1 MATDP
6 AVTRKKFDRE
16 IALFRA
22 QEAHYREQGI
32 WMLSCDYP
40 QVLIAFATARS
51 QLVYVPFGALIEFED
66 YDARPLKVTLV
77 NPCSRR
83 PLTLNEVMPQ
93 FMNLPDGM
101 VQPGRLM
108 RVRQDPAQPNG
119 KVVDYILQGYENDPT
134 SIPFLCIRGVRAYH
148 EHPAHT
154 GDSWWLYRGSGQG
167 TLHQIVDM
175 LWSYG
180 VKNVWQAFY
189 QTQVAQIG
197 FMMHPEVEGPLTP

>member
-40 QVLIAFATARS
+40 QVLMAFATARS
-51 QLVYVPFGALIEFED
+51 PVMYVPFGALIDFED
-66 YDARPLKVTLV
+66 YDAKPLKVTLV
-77 NPCSRR
+77 HPCTRR
-83 PLTLNEVMPQ
+83 PLAIHEVLPQ
-93 FMNLPDGM
+93 FMNLLDGM

-108 RVRQDPAQPNG
+108 RVRQDPTQTTG
-119 KVVDYILQGYENDPT
+119 KIVDYLLQGYEQDRT
-134 SIPFLCIRGVRAYH
+134 HIPFLCIAGVRAYH

-154 GDSWWLYRGSGQG
+154 GDSWWLHRGMGHG
-167 TLHQIVDM
+167 TLHQIVYM

-180 VKNVWQAFY
+180 AKNVGQAFY
-189 QTQVAQIG
+189 QTQVAHVG
-197 FMMHPEVEGPLTP
+197 FTMHPEVEGPLTA